1 MSTLLAVIIVI
12 ALVFGVLC
20 FEGWIFML
28 LANWVLSL
36 FSVAFAFTFWQ
47 AFGVVLLL
55 SFIGGFFKSSN
66 SSKQWGEIST
76 LFYCPCGVH
85 GPRTPNFYY
94 TRPHTICQAKNAKNF
109 AQISLLKFVYF
120 AYCIF
125 PQLWYT
131 IITERECR

>member
-20 FEGWIFML
+20 FEGWVFML

-55 SFIGGFFKSSN
+55 SFIGGFFKN
-66 SSKQWGEIST
+66 SSSSK
-76 LFYCPCGVH
+76 
-85 GPRTPNFYY
+85 
-94 TRPHTICQAKNAKNF
+94 
-109 AQISLLKFVYF
+109 
-120 AYCIF
+120 
-125 PQLWYT
+125 
-131 IITERECR
+131 